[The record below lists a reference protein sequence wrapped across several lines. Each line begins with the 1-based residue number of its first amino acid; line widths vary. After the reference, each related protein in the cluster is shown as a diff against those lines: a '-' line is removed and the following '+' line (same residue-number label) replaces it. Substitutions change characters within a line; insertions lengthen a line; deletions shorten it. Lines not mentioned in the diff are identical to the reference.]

1 MKTSDFKGIKTI
13 LNKYIS
19 QSASITEL
27 CVVDNEINLDHLT
40 IGQVKELTEKARDL
54 QSKTDTFLKD
64 ELYHIIGMGNLSA
77 SQTAIL
83 NKLVKEIT
91 THRSVVKLVA
101 SVPTLPTKI
110 TATSK
115 YKSKTFGFALNSNKV
130 TSV

>member
-19 QSASITEL
+19 QSASITDL

-40 IGQVKELTEKARDL
+40 VGQVKELTEKARDL
-54 QSKTDTFLKD
+54 QSKTDMFLKD

-77 SQTAIL
+77 SQVATL

-91 THRSVVKLVA
+91 SHRSVVKLVA

-110 TATSK
+110 TTTSK
-115 YKSKTFGFALNSNKV
+115 YKSKMFGFALNSNKV

>member
-77 SQTAIL
+77 SQTATL

-110 TATSK
+110 TTTSK
-115 YKSKTFGFALNSNKV
+115 YKSKTFGFALNSSKV